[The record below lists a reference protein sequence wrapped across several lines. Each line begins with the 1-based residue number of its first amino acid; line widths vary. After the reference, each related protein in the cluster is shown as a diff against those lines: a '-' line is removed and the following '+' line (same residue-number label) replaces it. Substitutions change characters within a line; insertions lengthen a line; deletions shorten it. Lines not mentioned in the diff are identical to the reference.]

1 MSEERRQVLEML
13 VSGKVTV
20 EQADQLLDALEP
32 ERPPEPVGSRSV
44 GRQGER
50 RGQFRGRS
58 AAMSPEML
66 VPFKAL
72 AIDAAYVQQLRDAGL
87 ESLRP
92 EILVRLRALGV
103 DAAYVHE
110 LREASLENVTPEVLV
125 SLRALGVDGAYIR
138 EMRAS
143 GLEDL
148 SPEQLVALKAQG
160 IGAGY
165 VRQMH
170 GWLAEQED
178 AGEE

>member
-20 EQADQLLDALEP
+20 EQANQLLDALEP
-32 ERPPEPVGSRSV
+32 ERPPEPVGPRSV
-44 GRQGER
+44 GRQGDR
-50 RGQFRGRS
+50 RGQSRRRS
-58 AAMSPEML
+58 ATMSPEML

-72 AIDAAYVQQLRDAGL
+72 AIDAAYVQQLRDTGL
-87 ESLRP
+87 EGLTP
-92 EILVRLRALGV
+92 ELLMPLRALGV

-110 LREASLENVTPEVLV
+110 LREAGLENLTPEVLV
-125 SLRALGVDGAYIR
+125 PLRALGVDGAYIR

-148 SPEQLVALKAQG
+148 SPAQLVELKAQG
-160 IGAGY
+160 IGAEY
-165 VRQMH
+165 VQKMR

-178 AGEE
+178 AG

>member
-1 MSEERRQVLEML
+1 MTEERRQILEM
-13 VSGKVTV
+13 VASGQLTV

-32 ERPPEPVGSRSV
+32 ERPPQPVGP
-44 GRQGER
+44 
-50 RGQFRGRS
+50 RS
-58 AAMSPEML
+58 ASRQRGWPAQSRRRSATMSPEML

-87 ESLRP
+87 ESLSP

-110 LREASLENVTPEVLV
+110 LREAGLENLTPEVLV
-125 SLRALGVDGAYIR
+125 PLRALGVDGAYIR

-148 SPEQLVALKAQG
+148 SPEQLVELKAQG
-160 IGAGY
+160 IGAEY
-165 VRQMH
+165 VQKMR